1 MSNTKRYLVFDFG
14 ASNGRTFA
22 GDYDGTSLIL
32 REIHRFG
39 NRPVYMTGSLYW
51 DLPRLF
57 SELQI
62 GLQKAFDDPRDKSGK
77 NAEIRS
83 LGIDTWGVDCGF
95 IDPKGRLVANPFNY
109 RDEGRGSVFDEAV
122 QAVGEDVLFSKAGV
136 FILPINTL
144 FHLYYLLKSGAKEL
158 ASGNKMLNM
167 PDLFNYLLTGIARNE
182 YSIITTSSCYNIEE
196 KRFADEILTTLG
208 IDQSI
213 FCETVQPGTRLGPV
227 RKDLAD
233 AVGIPQ
239 VPVSAVAGHDTAS
252 AIAGIPL
259 DTQSGDVYLS
269 LGTWGICGAET
280 EKARLD
286 KEARESGFGNEGG
299 ADGGIFLAKNVT
311 GLWIIQ
317 QCREQWMR
325 ESGKHISW
333 DVIVNEAG
341 KAAAFTSFIDPDDPV
356 FAGAQPKMADTVAEY
371 CMKTGQKSPAGI
383 GETARC
389 IFESL
394 VLRFKENFDVLESL
408 RGRPAKKVHLA
419 GGGSKNCLICQWT
432 ADALGVPVETGPDEA
447 AVLGNLIMQ
456 LKADGE
462 ISDLQE
468 GRRIVQNSISSS
480 SYGPQSGSQWK
491 KEMEKFKSVTK
502 KVT

>member
-1 MSNTKRYLVFDFG
+1 MSKTKRYLVFDFG

-22 GDYDGTSLIL
+22 GDYDGKRLTL
-32 REIHRFG
+32 REIHRFD

-62 GLQKAFDDPRDKSGK
+62 GLQKAFSEHSEEDD
-77 NAEIRS
+77 AEIRS

-95 IDPKGRLVANPFNY
+95 IDPQGRIVANPFNY

-122 QAVGEDVLFSKAGV
+122 KTIGEEVLFSKAGV
-136 FILPINTL
+136 FFLPINTL
-144 FHLYYLLKSGAKEL
+144 FHLYYLKKSGAKEL
-158 ASGNKMLNM
+158 ASGNKVLNM

-196 KRFADEILTTLG
+196 KRFADEILNALD

-213 FCETVQPGTRLGPV
+213 FCETVQPGTRLGPI
-227 RKDLAD
+227 RKDLAE
-233 AVGIPQ
+233 AIGIPRLA
-239 VPVSAVAGHDTAS
+239 VSAVAGHDTAA

-259 DTQSGDVYLS
+259 DTDAGDVYLS

-280 EKARLD
+280 DQARLD
-286 KEARESGFGNEGG
+286 AAARESGFGNEGG
-299 ADGGIFLAKNVT
+299 ADGGVFLAKNVT

-325 ESGKHISW
+325 ESGKDISW
-333 DVIVNEAG
+333 DDIVD
-341 KAAAFTSFIDPDDPV
+341 KAEKAPAFSAFIDPDDPV
-356 FAGAQPKMADTVAEY
+356 FAAAQPTMADTVADY
-371 CMKTGQKSPAGI
+371 CKKSGQQVPEGI
-383 GETARC
+383 GATARC

-394 VLRFKENFDVLESL
+394 VMRFRENFEVLESL
-408 RGRPAKKVHLA
+408 RGRPAKKIHLA
-419 GGGSKNCLICQWT
+419 GGGSKNCLICQWM
-432 ADALGVPVETGPDEA
+432 ADSLGVPVETGPDEE

-462 ISDLQE
+462 ISTVQE
-468 GRRIVQNSISSS
+468 GRQIIKNSISSR
-480 SYGPQSGSQWK
+480 SYEAGDGSAWDK
-491 KEMEKFKSVTK
+491 AYNTFKGLAKSPE
-502 KVT
+502 